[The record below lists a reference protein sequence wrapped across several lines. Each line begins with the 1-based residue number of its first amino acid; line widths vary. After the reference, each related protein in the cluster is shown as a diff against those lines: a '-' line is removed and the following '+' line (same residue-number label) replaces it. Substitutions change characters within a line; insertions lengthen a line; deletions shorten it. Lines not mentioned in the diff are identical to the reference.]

1 MIITISGLHGT
12 GKSTIGKLIARALGL
27 RFYSTGETFRE
38 LANEKNM
45 TLKEF
50 TKYVENNPNIDL
62 ELDKKIIEIAKNG
75 DIVIDSQLSGFLLKD
90 IADYR
95 IHLVCPTNVR
105 VKRMVSRDLSSYKE
119 KLKETTL
126 REISE
131 AKRFKKLYN
140 IDINDSDEINKTF
153 NLIINTETL
162 TVEEILDS
170 ILKKLKELA

>member
-1 MIITISGLHGT
+1 VIITISGLHGT
-12 GKSTIGKLIARALGL
+12 GKSTIGKLIADTLGL
-27 RFYSTGETFRE
+27 RFYSTGEAFRE

-95 IHLVCPTNVR
+95 IHLVCPIDIR
-105 VKRMVSRDLSSYKE
+105 VKRMVSRDLSTYKE

-126 REISE
+126 REKSE
-131 AKRFKKLYN
+131 AERFKKLYK
-140 IDINDSDEINKTF
+140 IDINDPDEINKTF
-153 NLIINTETL
+153 NLIINTENL
-162 TVEEILDS
+162 TVEEILDL
-170 ILKKLKELA
+170 ILKKLK

>member
-12 GKSTIGKLIARALGL
+12 GKSTISKLIANALGL
-27 RFYSTGETFRE
+27 RFYSTGEAFRE

-62 ELDKKIIEIAKNG
+62 VLDKKLIEIAKNG
-75 DIVIDSQLSGFLLKD
+75 DIVIESQLSGFLLKD
-90 IADYR
+90 IADYS
-95 IHLVCPTNVR
+95 IYLICPIDIR
-105 VKRMVSRDLSSYKE
+105 VKRMVSRDLSSYEE

-126 REISE
+126 REKSE

-162 TVEEILDS
+162 TTEEILDL
-170 ILKKLKELA
+170 ILKKLKDLA